1 MEYKKYKLGD
11 ICKIFGRIGFRGY
24 TTEDLVLSPSYG
36 AISLSPSNIVDGIM
50 DLSKCTYISWAK
62 YEESPEIKITP
73 NDIVIVKTGNSYGRT
88 AIIRNVEH
96 PMTLNPQFVV
106 LKDIQINPVYLAY
119 FLKTDEFQ
127 KQIYGIVGGSAIPT
141 LSQEDLASLIVRVPN
156 EDIQNTIADIL
167 DSLDGKIE
175 LNKLI
180 NDNLEA
186 MAKQLYDYWF
196 VQFDFPNEEGKP
208 YKSSG
213 GAMEWNDKL
222 KREIPQGWSI
232 SNVKSLI
239 EPIERGISYSSDDL
253 LDPFATP
260 MINLACF
267 SKAGDYRLG
276 EMKFFS
282 GKVSND
288 KLISPMDMLIACTDM
303 TQGADIIG
311 RPILASDEYDQYT
324 FSTDLALITPKGKF
338 KMYLYYTLRTPFYHK
353 YIRPFA
359 SGTTVKHLNLIGVEN
374 YGLPVPPI
382 GIQSKFEDL
391 ITPIK
396 EKQSKNLNEI
406 NALTKQRD
414 ELLPLLMN
422 GQASV
427 NYHLSASFLSS
438 LILYR
443 DQYKF
448 CPMKET
454 IIQTVLDGMRAVLT
468 ENQLDMLT
476 DVTRKALSEC
486 EITPKAT
493 EEEQRNKENVELL
506 GAFISSKKVEGCSD
520 KTIHYYKS
528 SIEKLIATVK
538 KNVCDIAT
546 NDIRCYLAEQ
556 QEQRGLSKVTID
568 NLRRIYSSF
577 FSWLEDEDYI
587 TKSPVRRIHKVRTD
601 ALVKEVLTD
610 ENIEVLRDSC
620 QELRDI
626 AMIDLLLSTGM
637 RVGELVKINREDI
650 DFQERQCIVF
660 GKGNKEREVYFNAR
674 TKIHLKKYLE
684 QRTDTNPA
692 LFVSLHEPHTR
703 LTISG
708 VEVRLRQLG
717 KRVNLNKVHPHKFRR
732 TLATMAIDKGMPIEQ
747 VQKML
752 GHVKIDTTLHYAMV
766 NQTNVK
772 IAHRKFLN

>member
-1 MEYKKYKLGD
+1 
-11 ICKIFGRIGFRGY
+11 
-24 TTEDLVLSPSYG
+24 
-36 AISLSPSNIVDGIM
+36 
-50 DLSKCTYISWAK
+50 
-62 YEESPEIKITP
+62 
-73 NDIVIVKTGNSYGRT
+73 
-88 AIIRNVEH
+88 
-96 PMTLNPQFVV
+96 
-106 LKDIQINPVYLAY
+106 
-119 FLKTDEFQ
+119 
-127 KQIYGIVGGSAIPT
+127 
-141 LSQEDLASLIVRVPN
+141 
-156 EDIQNTIADIL
+156 
-167 DSLDGKIE
+167 
-175 LNKLI
+175 
-180 NDNLEA
+180 

-213 GAMEWNDKL
+213 GAMVWNEKL
-222 KREIPQGWSI
+222 KREIPQGWSDCVLGDYI
-232 SNVKSLI
+232 GRITNGLNPRKNFVLGSGNNYYVTIRSLI
-239 EPIERGISYSSDDL
+239 GTTIDWNNCDRCDDEALSKINSRSQLQIGDIIFSAIGTIGRTYYILEEPTNWNISETSFTLRAKENFPNDFFYGMLRSNEIQIKADKAAMGSTLRCLVMDSLCSLQYIEIPSYMMKL
-253 LDPFATP
+253 FA
-260 MINLACF
+260 A
-267 SKAGDYRLG
+267 
-276 EMKFFS
+276 
-282 GKVSND
+282 KVSPLYRKIHRNN
-288 KLISPMDMLIACTDM
+288 KEIA
-303 TQGADIIG
+303 
-311 RPILASDEYDQYT
+311 E
-324 FSTDLALITPKGKF
+324 
-338 KMYLYYTLRTPFYHK
+338 
-353 YIRPFA
+353 
-359 SGTTVKHLNLIGVEN
+359 
-374 YGLPVPPI
+374 
-382 GIQSKFEDL
+382 
-391 ITPIK
+391 
-396 EKQSKNLNEI
+396 
-406 NALTKQRD
+406 LTKQRD

-448 CPMKET
+448 YDMKET

-468 ENQLDMLT
+468 ENQLDLLT

-637 RVGELVKINREDI
+637 RVGELVKINRDDI
-650 DFQERQCIVF
+650 DFQERQCVVF